1 MFACTCEFQRLGNK
15 GVGDEQE
22 GQDFTMNQGKTV
34 VSGSDEPALLTTQ
47 EAAKFLHVSERTLWT
62 ITESGRIPRIKVRRC
77 VRYKI
82 EDLVRYIDLLRAD
95 GMNKKKGAA

>member
-1 MFACTCEFQRLGNK
+1 
-15 GVGDEQE
+15 
-22 GQDFTMNQGKTV
+22 MNQDNTNNKVEQNQAGKQ
-34 VSGSDEPALLTTQ
+34 GFLTTQ

-77 VRYKI
+77 VRYKMD
-82 EDLVRYIDLLRAD
+82 DLMRYIDGLRSD

>member
-1 MFACTCEFQRLGNK
+1 
-15 GVGDEQE
+15 
-22 GQDFTMNQGKTV
+22 MNQDNTNNKVEQNQAGKQ
-34 VSGSDEPALLTTQ
+34 GFLTTQ

-77 VRYKI
+77 VRYKMD
-82 EDLVRYIDLLRAD
+82 DLVRYIDGLRSD

>member
-1 MFACTCEFQRLGNK
+1 MVLNRCGSGIANER
-15 GVGDEQE
+15 QE
-22 GQDFTMNQGKTV
+22 TIMNQDNTNNKVEQNQAGKQ
-34 VSGSDEPALLTTQ
+34 GFLTTQ

-77 VRYKI
+77 VRYKMD
-82 EDLVRYIDLLRAD
+82 DLMRYIDGLRSD